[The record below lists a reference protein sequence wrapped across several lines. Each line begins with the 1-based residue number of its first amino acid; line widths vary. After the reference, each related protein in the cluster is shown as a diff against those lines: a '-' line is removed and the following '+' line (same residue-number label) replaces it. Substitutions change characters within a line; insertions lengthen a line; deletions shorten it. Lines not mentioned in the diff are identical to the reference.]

1 MMSSKPQTLSEM
13 QGMTTE
19 QFRDIDDY
27 YYRGDFSASFVID
40 HLIDL
45 AADELTWQ
53 GRQDAGSLR
62 DFWYNPVKP
71 ILEESVPDWGDGV
84 GTSDWN
90 RGLSKRLSKRLSKKV
105 KDVDSGITYRTLN
118 ILDDSRD
125 RRIATSSI
133 ENDKIL
139 FVEKSAAYRKL
150 EPLAD
155 VYDITLVEGSGW
167 SATALIED
175 LAQQLDP
182 DVRYTFWVLGD
193 YDPVGFGIVDDF
205 VRRAQKLGIDVDQD
219 ASRRIGVWPRQVS
232 DDIVQSQKFTVGGQ
246 NNDDWMQ
253 EYGIDGEYGLEIEAV
268 GASLGEKAEALRQ
281 LVVDEI
287 SDDIDADERRYQDA
301 QSSAADVP
309 GHAASRV
316 VSDLTDDLEAA
327 LAEAACDI
335 YREFDGVQ
343 KAEHRHGRFC
353 RVSLDRDMVL
363 DGGVDGDMVPD
374 PYSAQRLHSGAVS
387 GNEPYPDGGRKAKSQ
402 MKQRLK
408 EQIRNDDIDVDQLL
422 NV

>member
-1 MMSSKPQTLSEM
+1 MTSKPNSLSEM
-13 QGMTTE
+13 QALTTE

-40 HLIDL
+40 HLIEL
-45 AADELTWQ
+45 AADELDWQ

-71 ILEESVPDWGDGV
+71 VLEQAVPDWGDGV

-125 RRIATSSI
+125 RRVATDSL

-182 DVRYTFWVLGD
+182 DTTYTFWVLGD
-193 YDPVGFGIVDDF
+193 YDPTGFGIVEDF
-205 VRRAQKLGIDVDQD
+205 VARAQKLGIDVDQD
-219 ASRRIGVWPRQVS
+219 ASRRIGVWPQQVD

-246 NNDDWMQ
+246 NNDEWKA

-268 GASLGEKAEALRQ
+268 GASLGEKAEALRE
-281 LVVDEI
+281 LVVDEVR
-287 SDDIDADERRYQDA
+287 DEIDADERRFRDTQ
-301 QSSAADVP
+301 QSAANVP
-309 GHAASRV
+309 YHAASRV
-316 VSDLTDDLEAA
+316 VSDITDDLEDALVRAA
-327 LAEAACDI
+327 ADVYADI
-335 YREFDGVQ
+335 EGIQSCTVQDWGGVT
-343 KAEHRHGRFC
+343 
-353 RVSLDRDMVL
+353 VSLDREMTL
-363 DGGVDGDMVPD
+363 NGGVDGDLVPD
-374 PYSAQRLHSGAVS
+374 PYTAQRLHSGAVS
-387 GNEPYPDGGRKAKSQ
+387 GNEPHASGGRKAKTA
-402 MKQRLK
+402 MKKRLK
-408 EQIRNDDIDVDQLL
+408 EQIRDGDIDVDDLL
-422 NV
+422 DI